1 MTMVAV
7 WVALAGA
14 ALGAYN
20 QNETAKKQDR
30 QMAAQIRNQSAKQ
43 QSADAKIAAALTQ
56 QAGSNPQDEIAQ
68 QTNSYLE
75 TLRGGQ
81 QRGGFNTGPGAYSD
95 AYRSDVD
102 AAGLAL
108 DQYGVDRAGLL
119 ARIDAPG
126 LQRQN
131 EGIQFDMLAN
141 DIRGIGRE
149 AKGQD
154 YLDSLRLG
162 AIRNNPWIDALAT
175 GMKAYGSAGAGG
187 GGGGAASSG
196 SGATNVGNAFFSGG
210 GLGGLGY

>member
-81 QRGGFNTGPGAYSD
+81 QRGGFNTGPGGYSD

-175 GMKAYGSAGAGG
+175 GMKAYGSAKAGG
-187 GGGGAASSG
+187 GGSAGAG
-196 SGATNVGNAFFSGG
+196 TSGAIENFGNNMDDFMRIGWG
-210 GLGGLGY
+210 R

>member
-30 QMAAQIRNQSAKQ
+30 QMAMQIRNQSAKQ

-81 QRGGFNTGPGAYSD
+81 QRGGFNTGPGGYSD

-175 GMKAYGSAGAGG
+175 GMKAYGGAAAGGGGSAGAGNP
-187 GGGGAASSG
+187 GAIE
-196 SGATNVGNAFFSGG
+196 NFGNNMDDFMRIGWG
-210 GLGGLGY
+210 R

>member
-30 QMAAQIRNQSAKQ
+30 QMAMQIRNQSAKQ

-81 QRGGFNTGPGAYSD
+81 QRGGFNTGPGGYSD

-175 GMKAYGSAGAGG
+175 GMKAYGSAKAGG
-187 GGGGAASSG
+187 GG
-196 SGATNVGNAFFSGG
+196 
-210 GLGGLGY
+210 